1 MAFDWTALAMLML
14 PGTRSGMA
22 KPQHLQIV
30 ATHRSF
36 PPPLP
41 QECVNA
47 TGTDADDFPLDD
59 AVEDAR
65 LKAWESDFIS
75 RLEYETGRDLA
86 QWLQSID
93 ENATRNEAIDTLRT
107 EGEFSFRQAAWLV
120 NVHRN
125 DGVPLY
131 ADPPETSKQGDP
143 QPVPASIA
151 VRDFV
156 LMMRAEGVKDAA
168 FRRLSE
174 RYHDIGA
181 GFGWPALSP
190 KAMGPLLKRHGC
202 RSRVVRQ
209 GNARPTVYTIP
220 TERKRRVLA

>member
-1 MAFDWTALAMLML
+1 MAFDWTALAMLVL
-14 PGTRSGMA
+14 PSFAAGRA

-47 TGTDADDFPLDD
+47 TGTDSDDFQIDD

-65 LKAWESDFIS
+65 LKAWEADFIS

-86 QWLQSID
+86 QWLKSID

-120 NVHRN
+120 NVYGN
-125 DGVPLY
+125 GGAPLY
-131 ADPPETSKQGDP
+131 ADAPRPKIDDP
-143 QPVPASIA
+143 APVPASIA
-151 VRDFV
+151 IRDFV
-156 LMMRAEGVKDAA
+156 QMMRAEGVKDAA
-168 FRRLSE
+168 FKRLSE

-181 GFGWPALSP
+181 GFGWPALSA

-209 GNARPTVYTIP
+209 GNGRPTVYSIP
-220 TERKRRVLA
+220 AERKRRVS